1 METGKIVDTAVGK
14 VNKEYYENQE
24 LKGPDRL
31 EPTLV
36 EEKQGKK
43 NSAALR
49 LKRGERLDKIKG
61 T

>member
-1 METGKIVDTAVGK
+1 MRTKSLRDKIDF
-14 VNKEYYENQE
+14 
-24 LKGPDRL
+24 

-49 LKRGERLDKIKG
+49 LTRGAKLGKMKRTSRDDTTLRLNG
-61 T
+61 